1 MVNVPISTTQ
11 LYGIIISWDI
21 PKKLNLII
29 YTHECIVCTAVDIFI
44 VLSRYNNLHIH
55 YNLSIKSIVMFL
67 LSSLGQPSTGV
78 SMREIGI
85 KSYEWT
91 RMPIKKKESP
101 NIYNEQVI
109 PPENE
114 THSHQ
119 FWCNGALHGLE
130 LNSWEG
136 DWFIQYLLTLQYKQC
151 W

>member
-1 MVNVPISTTQ
+1 MGHSQEVKFNNIHTWMYSMHC
-11 LYGIIISWDI
+11 SWHI
-21 PKKLNLII
+21 HCSL
-29 YTHECIVCTAVDIFI
+29 
-44 VLSRYNNLHIH
+44 RYNNLHIH

-91 RMPIKKKESP
+91 CMPIKKKESP